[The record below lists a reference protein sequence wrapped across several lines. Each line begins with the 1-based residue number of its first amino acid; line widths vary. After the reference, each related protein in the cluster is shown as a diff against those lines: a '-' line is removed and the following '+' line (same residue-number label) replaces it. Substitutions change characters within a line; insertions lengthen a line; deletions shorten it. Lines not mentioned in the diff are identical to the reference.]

1 MVGIVERLRRSLEGG
16 VVEPPLGRRALP
28 DEFCEVTAIGF
39 ISPLAAIGGE
49 VELVPPGAFG
59 LGRQRHPARLL
70 ATDEIAAYRNER
82 GASLGPDR
90 RDDARGA
97 GTPVATAERGCPDLE
112 RIHQSDHIAR
122 EPGPLAISNGIGG
135 ADTRRS

>member
-1 MVGIVERLRRSLEGG
+1 MRMSDWSSDVCSSDLIVERLRRSLEGG

-59 LGRQRHPARLL
+59 LGRQRSEESRDGKECVSTCSSRWSQLHL
-70 ATDEIAAYRNER
+70 TKKQRNTCNHDKFH
-82 GASLGPDR
+82 LK
-90 RDDARGA
+90 
-97 GTPVATAERGCPDLE
+97 
-112 RIHQSDHIAR
+112 
-122 EPGPLAISNGIGG
+122 
-135 ADTRRS
+135 